1 MKVTAELAASVWKIN
16 VTRGAAVARGDV
28 LMLLESMKMEI
39 PVEAPADGQVTAIL
53 GGFENRT
60 GTAPTDPNQV
70 LVVRGMAMMGGVDV
84 RSAT

>member
-39 PVEAPADGQVTAIL
+39 PVEAPADGQVTAIYVVE
-53 GGFENRT
+53 GGSVQEGEALAEIEPDR
-60 GTAPTDPNQV
+60 
-70 LVVRGMAMMGGVDV
+70 
-84 RSAT
+84 